1 MPSPITPSPA
11 LGRRGEEGVGPRS
24 VLPCTSGCDWAM
36 SVLMSCGSNLRLGA
50 AHLPAN
56 VRRLSAWPC
65 PEPSAGWAGPFAIRD
80 VPGDGGATTGNTPGS
95 VGPEADL
102 LLQQA
107 PGRPR

>member
-1 MPSPITPSPA
+1 
-11 LGRRGEEGVGPRS
+11 
-24 VLPCTSGCDWAM
+24 M
-36 SVLMSCGSNLRLGA
+36 SVLMSCAFDLHLG

-56 VRRLSAWPC
+56 LHRLSAWPC
-65 PEPSAGWAGPFAIRD
+65 PEPSAGWAGPVSIRD

-107 PGRPR
+107 PVDALDARRAKQERRSVRGPRAPDGHKAEQQRRL